1 MMCFSSCFDLNMSL
15 QENMFA
21 SAHFDGSIRMWSVRS
36 GELSAEIKNAHD
48 EQISCVRFT
57 PDEKYIVSTGK

>member
-1 MMCFSSCFDLNMSL
+1 MSL

-21 SAHFDGSIRMWSVRS
+21 SAHFDGSIRMWSVRT
-36 GELSAEIKNAHD
+36 GELTAEIKNAHD